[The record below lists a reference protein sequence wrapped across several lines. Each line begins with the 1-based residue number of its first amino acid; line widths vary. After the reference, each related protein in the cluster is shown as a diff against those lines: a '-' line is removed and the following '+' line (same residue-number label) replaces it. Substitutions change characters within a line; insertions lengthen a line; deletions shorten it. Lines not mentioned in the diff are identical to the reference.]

1 MNNLDLSPV
10 LKRVGAYMIDIL
22 ITLIIATIL
31 TSLPFLNTRYQK
43 YQKAY
48 NEYQEVYNDYNDTL
62 ILLDDSFKDK
72 NITKEEYDKLST
84 SKIYSSL
91 FESFYEDEV
100 INEDEYNKAKKEID
114 KIYTDTATDYNYRL
128 QKLGIY
134 NSIITLATTF
144 IYFGIIQFFLK
155 GQTVGKKLLHLQVT
169 SANDKVRFHKK
180 TIRQVAE
187 ELRVP
192 YYMIKGDNFEE
203 DDFFIDWLKRMDA
216 DVFCVISFKKLPKE
230 IIKLA
235 KKCAF
240 NIHASLLPFLRGA
253 APINWAISSL

>member
-43 YQKAY
+43 YQKVY
-48 NEYQEVYNDYNDTL
+48 NEYQEVYNDYTDTL

-84 SKIYSSL
+84 SKIYSAL
-91 FESFYEDEV
+91 FESLYEDKV
-100 INEDEYNKAKKEID
+100 IDEDEYNKAKKEID
-114 KIYTDTATDYNYRL
+114 KIYTDTAADYNYRL

-144 IYFGIIQFFLK
+144 IYFSIIQFFLK

-169 SANDKVRFHKK
+169 SANDKKL
-180 TIRQVAE
+180 TILNYI
-187 ELRVP
+187 LRC
-192 YYMIKGDNFEE
+192 
-203 DDFFIDWLKRMDA
+203 L
-216 DVFCVISFKKLPKE
+216 
-230 IIKLA
+230 IINNVLLNSINLIFLA
-235 KKCAF
+235 FTSQTIFTKCDS
-240 NIHASLLPFLRGA
+240 IISLLVSIIEAITIYLVIVRKDHRGLHDLICNTKVITTKE
-253 APINWAISSL
+253 PKKD